1 MNENARAD
9 LGKLLLR
16 LTLGLLILLHGLAKL
31 QGGVTGIVGMV
42 EAQGLPGILG
52 YGVLVG
58 EVLAPILVLVGAYA
72 RVGGLL
78 IVINMVFAIA
88 LAHLGQLGQLNEQGG
103 WALELQGMFLARAAA
118 VALLGPGKYSVNRK

>member
-103 WALELQGMFLARAAA
+103 WALELQGMFLAMAAA